1 MGAIQ
6 FPAQRAP
13 DPTQPP
19 RVGSAFK
26 SPFHLTQV
34 RDGLLDG
41 Q

>member
-13 DPTQPP
+13 GPAQPP

-26 SPFHLTQV
+26 RPFHLTQV
-34 RDGLLDG
+34 RDGRLDG
-41 Q
+41 R